1 MDIVDKLENMNFGPD
16 RLKQLIDTLLK
27 IAMVKKQSIK
37 EVTKEFIND
46 IYRYYY

>member
-1 MDIVDKLENMNFGPD
+1 MDIVDQLENMNFESD

-27 IAMVKKQSIK
+27 IARIKKQSIN
-37 EVTKEFIND
+37 EVSKEFIND